1 MLRKDSSYREIS
13 LTDSIEQKS
22 FLNLARKP
30 SNGEFKGKTP
40 IGPKTKDNKENSS
53 ARTHSD
59 TPNQELFFKREI
71 IKSEKQLPEKATIFN
86 DASSRF
92 QSSKTYMECRME

>member
-40 IGPKTKDNKENSS
+40 VGTKTKDNKENSS

-59 TPNQELFFKREI
+59 TPTQELFFKREI
-71 IKSEKQLPEKATIFN
+71 IKSEKQLPNEKATIFN
-86 DASSRF
+86 DASRF
-92 QSSKTYMECRME
+92 

>member
-30 SNGEFKGKTP
+30 SNAEFKGKTP
-40 IGPKTKDNKENSS
+40 LGVKGKDNKENSS
-53 ARTHSD
+53 ARIHSD
-59 TPNQELFFKREI
+59 TP
-71 IKSEKQLPEKATIFN
+71 T
-86 DASSRF
+86 
-92 QSSKTYMECRME
+92 